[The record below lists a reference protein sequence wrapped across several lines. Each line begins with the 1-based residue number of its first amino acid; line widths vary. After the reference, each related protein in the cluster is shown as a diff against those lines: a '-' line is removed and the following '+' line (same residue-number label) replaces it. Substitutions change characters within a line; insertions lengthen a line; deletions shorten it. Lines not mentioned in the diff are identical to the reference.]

1 VRATEAKLIAITC
14 IQPEDGGVAMVHIEQ
29 ATDVFEQCVLAC
41 KSARLL
47 PLFRGPLLI
56 AKPFKLLEFRQVAKS
71 ASRPIAIDTRGPL
84 LEAS

>member
-1 VRATEAKLIAITC
+1 
-14 IQPEDGGVAMVHIEQ
+14 
-29 ATDVFEQCVLAC
+29 VFEQCVLAG

-47 PLFRGPLLI
+47 PLFPEPLLI